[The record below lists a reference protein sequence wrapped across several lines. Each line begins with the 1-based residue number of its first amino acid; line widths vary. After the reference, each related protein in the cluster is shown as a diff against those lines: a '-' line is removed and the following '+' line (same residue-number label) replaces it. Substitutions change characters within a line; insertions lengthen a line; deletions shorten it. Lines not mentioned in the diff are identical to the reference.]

1 MQPSHDEIA
10 KLAYQ
15 FYLEDGRPEGESD
28 SHWSRAEEFL
38 RNPQNH
44 SDTNVLSV
52 PSEPELTQALDEK
65 ARDLDVGLPS
75 DPRSDGKAIH
85 QKIELALDP
94 KKAKPDMPS
103 LQRALAHIKGI
114 ESLQT
119 SKDQSRVIVSFD
131 ARRTNPAA
139 IHEAILNRGYQPA
152 AELAAT

>member
-1 MQPSHDEIA
+1 MKPSQDDIA

-15 FYLEDGRPEGESD
+15 FYLEDGKPEGEAEN
-28 SHWSRAEEFL
+28 HWARATEFL
-38 RNPQNH
+38 NSPQNH
-44 SDTNVLSV
+44 SGTNILSV
-52 PSEPELTQALDEK
+52 PSEPELTPALDEK

-75 DPRSDGKAIH
+75 DPRSDAEAAVH

-103 LQRALAHIKGI
+103 LKRALSHIGGI
-114 ESLQT
+114 ENLQT
-119 SKDQSRVIVSFD
+119 SADQSRVIVSFD

-152 AELAAT
+152 AAVAS